1 MVLFRYD
8 PDIPS
13 LNRAKLPGAIV
24 AWAAGPSFLLIFL
37 RRALPLSLCLL
48 ERQRE
53 CHS

>member
-24 AWAAGPSFLLIFL
+24 ARRDGPSFLLIFL
-37 RRALPLSLCLL
+37 RRVRALV
-48 ERQRE
+48 
-53 CHS
+53 